1 MQMMLESFFNLNL
14 NSMSQKRYLTCKL
27 LTVMVLAVIVG
38 AAVNLGHYF
47 LPLLA
52 MVAAWGFLY
61 GLKGKVKAVLAD
73 ERDYLTA
80 GKAARI
86 SLTAYALTMSLI
98 GVVLMALS
106 QSEPS
111 LELPALLIVYPL
123 CGLIVLNAVLF
134 KIYDKRG

>member
-1 MQMMLESFFNLNL
+1 MMPELFINLNL
-14 NSMSQKRYLTCKL
+14 NSMSQKHYLTYKL
-27 LTVMVLAVIVG
+27 LAVMVLAAIVSTS
-38 AAVNLGHYF
+38 VNLGKY
-47 LPLLA
+47 LPPLLA
-52 MVAAWGFLY
+52 MAAAWGFLY
-61 GLKGKVKAVLAD
+61 VLKGKVKAVLAD

-86 SLTAYALTMSLI
+86 SLTAYALTMSII

-111 LELPALLIVYPL
+111 LELPALMIVYPL